1 MKTEDEKY
9 CVECGKLINIKAE
22 VCPVWGVRQPI
33 FYANQP
39 FQQQNN
45 TFQDDRWLP
54 ALLFC
59 FFLGPF
65 GAHRFYLGQIGTAV
79 IQLLTL
85 GGCGI
90 WYLIDLIMIIVGK
103 YKDAN
108 GNYIKSPINNN

>member
-1 MKTEDEKY
+1 MKTADEKY

-22 VCPVWGVRQPI
+22 VSRYCGVRQPI